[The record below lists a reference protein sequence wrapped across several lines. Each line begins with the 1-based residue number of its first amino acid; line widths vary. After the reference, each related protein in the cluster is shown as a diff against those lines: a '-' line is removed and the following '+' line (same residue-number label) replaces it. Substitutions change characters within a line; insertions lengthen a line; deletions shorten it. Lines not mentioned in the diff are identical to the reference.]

1 MKNQKY
7 HILLVDDD
15 DTLSALLSEYLQAD
29 GFDVET
35 LNNGEAAIARLLQTD
50 EFDTVVLDIM
60 MPGLSGLDVLRNV
73 RAKRQVPILM
83 LTGRGDDIDRIVGL
97 EMGADD
103 YLTKP
108 CNPREL
114 SARIRAIIRRT
125 QQGVSNNIVQAQLH
139 GIVLDSG
146 ARSARVNDINLVLT
160 SAEFNAL
167 SLLMERAGQT
177 ISKQDMT
184 QEVLNRPLEAY
195 DRAMDV
201 HVSRIRQKLAAAGVE
216 DVIKSIRGV
225 GYQMVTGPQT
235 SPVLQV
241 QG

>member
-1 MKNQKY
+1 MQKEKY
-7 HILLVDDD
+7 KILLVDDD
-15 DTLSALLSEYLQAD
+15 IDLCELLSEFLQAD
-29 GFDVET
+29 GFDVEY
-35 LNNGEAAIARLLQTD
+35 LNNGDDAVARLLNSD

-60 MPGLSGLDVLRNV
+60 MPGMSGLDVLRNV
-73 RAKRQVPILM
+73 RAHKQTPILM

-103 YLTKP
+103 YLPKP

-114 SARIRAIIRRT
+114 GARIRAIIRRT
-125 QQGVSNNIVQAQLH
+125 QQNSVTPIVHAQLH

-146 ARSARVNDINLVLT
+146 TRTALVNNTPLPFT
-160 SAEFNAL
+160 GAEFNAL
-167 SLLMERAGQT
+167 SLLMEKAGQT

-201 HVSRIRQKLAAAGVE
+201 HISRIRQKLAAVGIN
-216 DVIKSIRGV
+216 DVIKSVRGV
-225 GYQMVTGPQT
+225 GYQMLT
-235 SPVLQV
+235 SPQLHQDK
-241 QG
+241 G

>member
-1 MKNQKY
+1 MENEKY
-7 HILLVDDD
+7 KILLVDDD
-15 DTLSALLSEYLQAD
+15 VKLCALLSEFLQED
-29 GFDVET
+29 GFIVET
-35 LNNGEAAIARLLQTD
+35 INSGDEALARLIKSD

-60 MPGLSGLDVLRNV
+60 MPGMSGLDVLRKV
-73 RAKRQVPILM
+73 RAQKQTPILM

-103 YLTKP
+103 YLAKP

-114 SARIRAIIRRT
+114 GARIRAIIRRT
-125 QQGVSNNIVQAQLH
+125 QQHPTPAITHTELH

-146 ARSARVNDINLVLT
+146 ARTAVVNNTELPLT
-160 SAEFNAL
+160 GAEFNAL

-177 ISKQDMT
+177 ISKQEMT

-201 HVSRIRQKLAAAGVE
+201 HVSRIRQKLAAVGIN
-216 DVIKSIRGV
+216 DVIKSVRGV
-225 GYQMVTGPQT
+225 GYQMLTAPDT
-235 SPVLQV
+235 SSTK
-241 QG
+241 G